1 MTETDAPEVQ
11 LYAEDLIPGLRFGGE
26 PAVLSLKHFSG
37 FAQITGDAHPLHY
50 DESFAANTRFK
61 RPIAHGLLLMALT
74 ALGATAMSRQLK
86 DSMIAFVEQG
96 AKFLHPAF
104 VGDRVRSEFV
114 VDKVDIK
121 PGKGLAVVRFAVR
134 LVREP
139 DEPLLEGHHTYL
151 IYARPTVATPP
162 PDRDRER

>member
-1 MTETDAPEVQ
+1 MTETADDVQ
-11 LYAEDLIPGLRFGGE
+11 LYAGDLTPGLRFGGE
-26 PAVLSLKHFSG
+26 TVVLSLEHFTG
-37 FAQITGDAHPLHY
+37 FAQITGDAHPMHY

-61 RPIAHGLLLMALT
+61 RPVAHGLLLMALT
-74 ALGATAMSRQLK
+74 ALGATAMSRQLR

-96 AKFLHPAF
+96 ARFLHPAF

-151 IYARPTVATPP
+151 IHKRPTMTASPP
-162 PDRDRER
+162 GHDRGR